1 MAIGDRNRA
10 EMLTRVATSPR
21 ARWGWGPSD
30 LASQEEK
37 DAWQAMR
44 VGRAIESGQ
53 ASVADLPEAYGGR
66 PQGTTRRAIRQQL
79 AWDAQ
84 QTAEIERQKF
94 VRDAARFDIE
104 LSREQRL
111 RDQEDR
117 ELITRK
123 TLNDRENKIQE
134 EARFIQDSIIGGQQ
148 IGVDENG
155 NPKFSEP
162 INVRDPNSV
171 ERLQRLAKNHL
182 GMENKAAYDM
192 WKTLYDDAL
201 KYREEAE
208 ADMAESADKNL
219 SFIVKQQE
227 EASSLGVDTSKFFV
241 QDKTT
246 GEIKNVDQI
255 GIAKAIGEA
264 RRTDIENKKKEVSAS
279 KIDEEAKKQASSII
293 SQIEDTDKL
302 IREANF
308 KAQRET
314 SEKLRDEYLNN
325 ADFYRSERELL
336 AQRFA
341 NLVPQAVQEQPQ
353 SPQAPAQNRPAEG
366 SGFQDTLEKLNR
378 ANDKLGQDYLNGVKR
393 LGIDNVSDNTIK
405 ELLDVTGLKNKNE
418 LVSAL
423 KDQSALDWANA
434 NPDDPRSQKIK
445 VKLGVQ

>member
-1 MAIGDRNRA
+1 MAEPLSAFDMA
-10 EMLTRVATSPR
+10 RV
-21 ARWGWGPSD
+21 RWGWGTSSD
-30 LASQEEK
+30 PAERQRFSEAGLSPLTSEERMRMERGWGASPLASKESREAMVAEEVRRG
-37 DAWQAMR
+37 DRPAYQ
-44 VGRAIESGQ
+44 
-53 ASVADLPEAYGGR
+53 LPESYGGR
-66 PQGTTRRAIRQQL
+66 PEGATRRAIRMQE
-79 AWDAQ
+79 AWDAEQ
-84 QTAEIERQKF
+84 AVEIERQKF

-162 INVRDPNSV
+162 INVRDPNAV
-171 ERLQRLAKNHL
+171 ERLQRLAKNRL

-246 GEIKNVDQI
+246 GEIKDVDQI

-264 RRTDIENKKKEVSAS
+264 RKADIENKKKEVSAS
-279 KIDEEAKKQASSII
+279 KIDEETKKQASSII

-314 SEKLRDEYLNN
+314 SKTNIDEYLSQ
-325 ADFYRSERELL
+325 ADFLRSERELL
-336 AQRFA
+336 TQRFA
-341 NLVPQAVQEQPQ
+341 NLVPQAAQEQPQ
-353 SPQAPAQNRPAEG
+353 QVEAAQP
-366 SGFQDTLEKLNR
+366 
-378 ANDKLGQDYLNGVKR
+378 
-393 LGIDNVSDNTIK
+393 K
-405 ELLDVTGLKNKNE
+405 ELSERDQA
-418 LVSAL
+418 AL
-423 KDQSALDWANA
+423 NWANA
-434 NPDDPRSQKIK
+434 NPDDPRSQRIK
-445 VKLGVQ
+445 AKLGVQ

>member
-1 MAIGDRNRA
+1 MAIGDKNRA
-10 EMLTRVATSPR
+10 QMYARVETSPR

-37 DAWQAMR
+37 DAWEAMQ
-44 VGRAIESGQ
+44 VGQAIESGR
-53 ASVADLPEAYGGR
+53 ATVADLPEEYGGR
-66 PQGTTRRAIRQQL
+66 PQGTTRRAIRQRI
-79 AWDAQ
+79 AWDAEQ
-84 QTAEIERQKF
+84 AAEIERQKF
-94 VRDAARFDIE
+94 IRDAARFDLE
-104 LSREQRL
+104 VSREQRF

-117 ELITRK
+117 ELVK
-123 TLNDRENKIQE
+123 QKMLNDRENEIQE
-134 EARFIQDSIIGGQQ
+134 QARFIQDSIIGGQQ

-162 INVRDPNSV
+162 INIKDPNAL
-171 ERLQRLAKNHL
+171 ERLKRLAKNRL

-208 ADMAESADKNL
+208 KDIAETADKNF
-219 SFIVKQQE
+219 SFVVKQQE

-241 QDKTT
+241 QDQAT

-264 RRTDIENKKKEVSAS
+264 RKADIENKKKEVAAS

-353 SPQAPAQNRPAEG
+353 QVEAAQP
-366 SGFQDTLEKLNR
+366 
-378 ANDKLGQDYLNGVKR
+378 
-393 LGIDNVSDNTIK
+393 K
-405 ELLDVTGLKNKNE
+405 ELSERDQA
-418 LVSAL
+418 AL
-423 KDQSALDWANA
+423 NWANA
-434 NPDDPRSQKIK
+434 NPDDPRSQRIK
-445 VKLGVQ
+445 AKLGVQ

>member
-1 MAIGDRNRA
+1 MAEPLSAFDQA
-10 EMLTRVATSPR
+10 RV
-21 ARWGWGPSD
+21 RWGWGTSSD
-30 LASQEEK
+30 PAERERFAQAGLSTLTSEERMRMERGWGASPLASKESREAMVAEEVRRGNRPE
-37 DAWQAMR
+37 WQ
-44 VGRAIESGQ
+44 
-53 ASVADLPEAYGGR
+53 LPEAYGGR

-171 ERLQRLAKNHL
+171 ERLQRLAKNRL

-314 SEKLRDEYLNN
+314 IEKLRDEYLNN

-353 SPQAPAQNRPAEG
+353 QVEAAQP
-366 SGFQDTLEKLNR
+366 
-378 ANDKLGQDYLNGVKR
+378 
-393 LGIDNVSDNTIK
+393 K
-405 ELLDVTGLKNKNE
+405 ELSERDQA
-418 LVSAL
+418 AL
-423 KDQSALDWANA
+423 NWANA
-434 NPDDPRSQKIK
+434 NPDDPRSQRIK
-445 VKLGVQ
+445 AKLGVQ

>member
-1 MAIGDRNRA
+1 
-10 EMLTRVATSPR
+10 MLSRVETSPR
-21 ARWGWGPSD
+21 SRWGWGPSD
-30 LASQEEK
+30 LASQEEE
-37 DAWQAMR
+37 DAFRALR
-44 VGRAIESGQ
+44 VGREIESGR
-53 ASVADLPEAYGGR
+53 ATLADLPEEYGGR
-66 PQGTTRRAIRQQL
+66 PQGSTRRAIRQRI
-79 AWDAQ
+79 AWDEEQA
-84 QTAEIERQKF
+84 AEIERQKF
-94 VRDAARFDIE
+94 IRDAARFDIE

-134 EARFIQDSIIGGQQ
+134 EARLIQDSIIGGQQ
-148 IGVDENG
+148 IGIDENG

-162 INVRDPNSV
+162 INVRDPNAV
-171 ERLQRLAKNHL
+171 ERLQRLAKNRL

-208 ADMAESADKNL
+208 KDIAETADKNL

-241 QDKTT
+241 QDQTT

-264 RRTDIENKKKEVSAS
+264 RKADIENKKKEVAAS

-314 SEKLRDEYLNN
+314 SAKLRDEYLNN

-336 AQRFA
+336 AQRFT
-341 NLVPQAVQEQPQ
+341 NLVPQAAQEQPQ
-353 SPQAPAQNRPAEG
+353 PQQAEIPRIKTEEEFENLPSGSEYIAPDG
-366 SGFQDTLEKLNR
+366 
-378 ANDKLGQDYLNGVKR
+378 KR
-393 LGIDNVSDNTIK
+393 YRK
-405 ELLDVTGLKNKNE
+405 K
-418 LVSAL
+418 
-423 KDQSALDWANA
+423 
-434 NPDDPRSQKIK
+434 
-445 VKLGVQ
+445 

>member
-1 MAIGDRNRA
+1 
-10 EMLTRVATSPR
+10 MLARVETSPR

-30 LASQEEK
+30 LASEEEK
-37 DAWQAMR
+37 DAFRALR
-44 VGRAIESGQ
+44 VGREIESGR
-53 ASVADLPEAYGGR
+53 ATVADLPEEYGGR
-66 PQGTTRRAIRQQL
+66 PTSSTRRGIRMQK

-84 QTAEIERQKF
+84 QAAEIERQKF
-94 VRDAARFDIE
+94 IRDAARFDIE
-104 LSREQRL
+104 VSREQRL

-117 ELITRK
+117 ELLTQK

-162 INVRDPNSV
+162 INVRDPDAV
-171 ERLQRLAKNHL
+171 ERLQRLAKNRL
-182 GMENKAAYDM
+182 GMENRAAYDM

-208 ADMAESADKNL
+208 ADIAETADKNL

-227 EASSLGVDTSKFFV
+227 EASSLGVNTSKFFV
-241 QDKTT
+241 QDQTT

-264 RRTDIENKKKEVSAS
+264 RKADIENKKKEVAAS

-314 SEKLRDEYLNN
+314 SAKLRDEYLNN

-336 AQRFA
+336 AQRFT
-341 NLVPQAVQEQPQ
+341 NLVPQAAQEQPQ
-353 SPQAPAQNRPAEG
+353 PQQAEIPRIKTEEEFENLSSGSEYIAPDG
-366 SGFQDTLEKLNR
+366 
-378 ANDKLGQDYLNGVKR
+378 KR
-393 LGIDNVSDNTIK
+393 YRK
-405 ELLDVTGLKNKNE
+405 K
-418 LVSAL
+418 
-423 KDQSALDWANA
+423 
-434 NPDDPRSQKIK
+434 
-445 VKLGVQ
+445 